1 MTGAIG
7 WLRVAVGV
15 ALGAAPGS
23 FLKGPTG
30 EEPSGSML
38 LLARTVGI
46 RDLVIGAGTISA
58 LRSGETRDL
67 RRWAVVGLTSDVLDA
82 VAGIASVRLL
92 GRRRALVAT
101 GVTLPVIAA
110 GLWGLAHLE
119 FSTDQAV
126 RPTGQPGDR
135 PTTRRA

>member
-1 MTGAIG
+1 MMGAIG

-15 ALGAAPGS
+15 ALGAAPGRLVTGS
-23 FLKGPTG
+23 TG
-30 EEPSGSML
+30 EGPPGSML

-82 VAGIASVRLL
+82 LAGIASVRLL
-92 GRRRALVAT
+92 GRRRAFVAT

-110 GLWGLAHLE
+110 GLWSLAHFE
-119 FSTDQAV
+119 VSTTPSVAV
-126 RPTGQPGDR
+126 SQ
-135 PTTRRA
+135 

>member
-15 ALGAAPGS
+15 ALGAAPGPL
-23 FLKGPTG
+23 LKGSTG
-30 EEPSGSML
+30 EGPSGSML

-58 LRSGETRDL
+58 VRSGETRDV

-82 VAGIASVRLL
+82 AAGIASIRLL
-92 GRRRALVAT
+92 GKRRALVAT

-110 GLWGLAHLE
+110 GLWGLARLE
-119 FSTDQAV
+119 LS
-126 RPTGQPGDR
+126 TGQPAAPGR
-135 PTTRRA
+135 

>member
-1 MTGAIG
+1 MGAIG

-15 ALGAAPGS
+15 ALGAAPGPL
-23 FLKGPTG
+23 LKGSTG
-30 EEPSGSML
+30 EGPSGSML
-38 LLARTVGI
+38 LLTRTVGI

-82 VAGIASVRLL
+82 LAGLVSVRLL

-119 FSTDQAV
+119 SSAAPSVTSN
-126 RPTGQPGDR
+126 R
-135 PTTRRA
+135 